1 MPSEKNVYG
10 VCCMDGL
17 AVTGKDLI
25 QEQASV
31 QGDLQRLWKK
41 NLHQLIKLEMAGVS
55 CKVCQ
60 PSRVT

>member
-1 MPSEKNVYG
+1 
-10 VCCMDGL
+10 MDGL